1 MSISKTNE
9 RGRETFKQK
18 GGSDEYLNEYVSIQ
32 VRCKSERNSRKLPRS
47 IITNDLVNMRKEWKV
62 NDWEGEKIS
71 NVQ

>member
-47 IITNDLVNMRKEWKV
+47 IIT
-62 NDWEGEKIS
+62 IY
-71 NVQ
+71 Q